1 MFLFCWYFDFLC
13 KFKIFNE
20 LCYIDKISFSLFFAC
35 FLSCVIKE
43 WIVKLANASQ
53 FMQNMAVNSLIENI
67 KTKIVIKFHFI
78 NSMTYLARVAY
89 SMVIFSASYDLCFY
103 TFQLMF
109 ANGPTNGRMDGQT
122 LLCHSVNEGEIWF
135 SVRINYFRQL
145 LLLLL
150 PVLSFLHFWSL

>member
-53 FMQNMAVNSLIENI
+53 FMQNMAVDSLIENV
-67 KTKIVIKFHFI
+67 KTKIVIKFHLI
-78 NSMTYLARVAY
+78 NVMTFLARVAN
-89 SMVIFSASYDLCFY
+89 SMVIFSASYSLWMKVKDFKQVSASLD
-103 TFQLMF
+103 
-109 ANGPTNGRMDGQT
+109 ASEHKR
-122 LLCHSVNEGEIWF
+122 LLFPF
-135 SVRINYFRQL
+135 SAL
-145 LLLLL
+145 
-150 PVLSFLHFWSL
+150 LSFLCLFSTKTR